1 MCGCCKFIRH
11 QHYGMKLKR
20 FMGGEQVRGS
30 GFEAMDTQ
38 DGQCNQNIVLL
49 TRGRHSDNITPHCC
63 LKQDSHKTKGIVV
76 LQLIPMFLKLKYELP
91 SLQSPETKK
100 MCRN

>member
-1 MCGCCKFIRH
+1 
-11 QHYGMKLKR
+11 MKLKR
-20 FMGGEQVRGS
+20 FVGGEQVRGS
-30 GFEAMDTQ
+30 GFEAMNTQ

-49 TRGRHSDNITPHCC
+49 TRGQRSDNMTPPCY
-63 LKQDSHKTKGIVV
+63 LKQDSHKTEGIVV

-91 SLQSPETKK
+91 SLQSQETKK

>member
-1 MCGCCKFIRH
+1 M
-11 QHYGMKLKR
+11 
-20 FMGGEQVRGS
+20 
-30 GFEAMDTQ
+30 
-38 DGQCNQNIVLL
+38 
-49 TRGRHSDNITPHCC
+49 TPPCY

-91 SLQSPETKK
+91 SLQSQETKK

>member
-1 MCGCCKFIRH
+1 MNTK
-11 QHYGMKLKR
+11 
-20 FMGGEQVRGS
+20 
-30 GFEAMDTQ
+30 
-38 DGQCNQNIVLL
+38 DGQCNQSIVLL
-49 TRGRHSDNITPHCC
+49 ERWWHLDNMILTCY

>member
-1 MCGCCKFIRH
+1 MNTK
-11 QHYGMKLKR
+11 
-20 FMGGEQVRGS
+20 
-30 GFEAMDTQ
+30 
-38 DGQCNQNIVLL
+38 DGQCNQSIVFLKRWWHLDNMTL
-49 TRGRHSDNITPHCC
+49 TCY
-63 LKQDSHKTKGIVV
+63 LKQDSHKTEGIVV